1 MVDEFIPHYE
11 TEKAKQQSLSIVSPY
26 FFVNPNGERPGQ
38 PYTGKALSKIW
49 KEACKKV
56 GESIALYPGVKHSS
70 CSQLVNEYGY
80 SIDEVQIATD
90 HARRE
95 SVKRYAKVEVS
106 ARKALLEKRIIKFT
120 RPGTALERTR
130 RK

>member
-1 MVDEFIPHYE
+1 M
-11 TEKAKQQSLSIVSPY
+11 
-26 FFVNPNGERPGQ
+26 
-38 PYTGKALSKIW
+38 
-49 KEACKKV
+49 
-56 GESIALYPGVKHSS
+56 
-70 CSQLVNEYGY
+70 NEYGY